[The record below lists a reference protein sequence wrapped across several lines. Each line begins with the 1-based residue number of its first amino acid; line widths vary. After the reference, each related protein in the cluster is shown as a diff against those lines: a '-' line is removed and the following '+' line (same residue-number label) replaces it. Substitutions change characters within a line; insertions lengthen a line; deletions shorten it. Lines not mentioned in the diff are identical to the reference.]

1 MFCLSSHFDLNGLWF
16 ENIQFAIHTFVLIIK
31 TMQPQ
36 VRYLA
41 IQALL
46 SHLESKPS
54 SQKYVKKGILE
65 VLSSCV
71 GVATDGSIG

>member
-1 MFCLSSHFDLNGLWF
+1 
-16 ENIQFAIHTFVLIIK
+16 
-31 TMQPQ
+31 MQPQ

-46 SHLESKPS
+46 AHLDNKHGNEKQIKS
-54 SQKYVKKGILE
+54 GILE

-71 GVATDGSIG
+71 HVAADGSIGKFSNSHSCYETTN